1 MNTLS
6 TTPRP
11 PRPKLT
17 TKTRP
22 RSAAAPQP
30 ATSPPAISPPAPPAP
45 QNAPSLAS
53 PQPVA
58 PAADRLHRDL
68 ASLFSLNTKPG
79 YYNAAAKAAL
89 LRREK
94 KPPYDEAFVD
104 FAGSEALLQLTARDR
119 LLLSGAWRPL
129 AVVGGHTLTAT
140 GPWTEAC
147 WHREDLCDY
156 LEIELPLS
164 GGWRIERHLLL
175 ARRDSFLV
183 LADALLGPDQ
193 PAVEIAYAQH
203 LPLAAGI
210 APVPA
215 KETREIGLEHRGR
228 RYANILPLGIGEWR
242 AEHAHADLSTADNAV
257 HLRHAAVGRRM
268 FAPLWIDLAPRRL
281 KRPITWR
288 RLSVGENLGIV
299 PADIAAGYRVQAGDE
314 QWLLYR
320 SLTPFGN
327 RSILGHNTAYSFI
340 CGKLK
345 KDGNFDPII
354 EIE

>member
-6 TTPRP
+6 TKPRALRSRASTKAASP
-11 PRPKLT
+11 PTGAQL
-17 TKTRP
+17 
-22 RSAAAPQP
+22 P
-30 ATSPPAISPPAPPAP
+30 ATAPPAAKP
-45 QNAPSLAS
+45 QRVAS
-53 PQPVA
+53 AV
-58 PAADRLHRDL
+58 DRPHRDF
-68 ASLFSLNTKPG
+68 ASLFSLNSKPG
-79 YYNAAAKAAL
+79 YYNATEKVAL

-104 FAGSEALLQLTARDR
+104 FAGSETLLQVKRRD
-119 LLLSGAWRPL
+119 LLLLNGAWRPL
-129 AVVGGHTLTAT
+129 AVAGGHTLAST
-140 GPWTEAC
+140 GPWSEVC

-175 ARRDSFLV
+175 ARRDCFLL
-183 LADALLGPDQ
+183 LADALIGPDQ

-203 LPLAAGI
+203 LPLAAEI
-210 APVPA
+210 AAVPA
-215 KETREIGLEHRGR
+215 KETRELALERRGR
-228 RYANILPLGIGEWR
+228 RLANILPLGIGEWR
-242 AEHAHADLSTADNAV
+242 AEHATAELAAAEGSIN
-257 HLRHAAVGRRM
+257 LRQAAVGRRM
-268 FAPLWIDLAPRRL
+268 FSPLWIDLAPRRL
-281 KRPITWR
+281 QRPITWR

-299 PADIAAGYRVQAGDE
+299 TGDVAAGYRVQLGDE
-314 QWLLYR
+314 QWLIYR

-345 KDGNFDPII
+345 KDGSFDPLI